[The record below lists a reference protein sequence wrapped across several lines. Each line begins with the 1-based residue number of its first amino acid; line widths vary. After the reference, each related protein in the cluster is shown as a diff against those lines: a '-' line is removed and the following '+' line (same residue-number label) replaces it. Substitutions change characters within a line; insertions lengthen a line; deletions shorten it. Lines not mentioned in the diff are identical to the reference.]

1 MINRPIP
8 KETLTTQN
16 SLKLAERLQTYL
28 FTWSA
33 SEKNKDTVHLIEM
46 AIDTTNKIIDNL
58 NNSTNT
64 NNEESS
70 LSIKI
75 E

>member
-1 MINRPIP
+1 MINRPTHT
-8 KETLTTQN
+8 ETLTTQN

-58 NNSTNT
+58 IKSTEVND
-64 NNEESS
+64 EQ
-70 LSIKI
+70 
-75 E
+75 